1 MGVVVGD
8 VEFCSKCGIL
18 FFCGCVDCF
27 CVV

>member
-1 MGVVVGD
+1 MDVVVGD